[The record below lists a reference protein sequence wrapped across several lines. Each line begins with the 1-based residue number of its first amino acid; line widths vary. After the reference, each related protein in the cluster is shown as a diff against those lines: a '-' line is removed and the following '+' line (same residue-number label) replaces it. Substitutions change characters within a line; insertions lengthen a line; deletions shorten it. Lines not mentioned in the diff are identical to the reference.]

1 MEQATPAAVALAS
14 AVTAARPSFGAAISQ
29 ARNYEFLLQG
39 LAVTIQLA
47 ILSLLLALALGVLF
61 GVLRVVPLAPL
72 RLLGTTYVEFF
83 RNTPLLVQMYFAFFG
98 LPWLGVRLP
107 GFQAA
112 FLALGVYTGA
122 FVAEVV
128 RAGILSVSRG
138 QLEAARSLGLNYA
151 QMMRYVVLPQAFATT
166 VPPLGNLAIAMTKNT
181 SIASAIAVPDVMYN
195 GSILNSR
202 TFATYEI
209 FAAVGAAYLALTL
222 PMSYVVNRLERRLTR
237 FRK

>member
-1 MEQATPAAVALAS
+1 MLQATPTAVALAN
-14 AVTAARPSFGAAISQ
+14 AARPPFGATISQ
-29 ARNYEFLLQG
+29 PASYGFLLQG
-39 LAVTIQLA
+39 LAVTIQLV
-47 ILSLLLALALGVLF
+47 ILSLLLAIALGVLF
-61 GVLRVVPLAPL
+61 GVLRIVPFAPL
-72 RLLGTTYVEFF
+72 RLLGATYVEFF
-83 RNTPLLVQMYFAFFG
+83 RNTPLLVQMYFAYFG

-112 FLALGVYTGA
+112 FLALGIYTGA

-138 QLEAARSLGLNYA
+138 QLEAARSLGLSYG

-181 SIASAIAVPDVMYN
+181 SISSAIAVPDVMYN

-209 FAAVGAAYLALTL
+209 FAAIGAGYLALTL
-222 PMSYVVNRLERRLTR
+222 PLSWVVNKLEQRLTR
-237 FRK
+237 FRR

>member
-1 MEQATPAAVALAS
+1 MLEPTATAIALAS
-14 AVTAARPSFGAAISQ
+14 AARPPFGAAITQ
-29 ARNYEFLLQG
+29 PGNYALLLQG

-47 ILSLLLALALGVLF
+47 VLSLALALVLGILF
-61 GVLRVVPLAPL
+61 GVVRVVPFAPL
-72 RLLGTTYVEFF
+72 RAIGTAYVEFF
-83 RNTPLLVQMYFAFFG
+83 RNTPLLIQMYFAYFG
-98 LPWLGVRLP
+98 LPWLGLRLP

-112 FLALGVYTGA
+112 FLALGIYTGA

-138 QLEAARSLGLNYA
+138 QLEAARSLGLSYA
-151 QMMRYVVLPQAFATT
+151 QMMRFVVLPQAFATT

-181 SIASAIAVPDVMYN
+181 SISSAIAVPDVMYN
-195 GSILNSR
+195 GNILNSR

-222 PMSYVVNRLERRLTR
+222 PLSWVVNRLETRLTR
-237 FRK
+237 FRR

>member
-1 MEQATPAAVALAS
+1 VLEATPTAVALAN
-14 AVTAARPSFGAAISQ
+14 ATRPPFGAAITQ
-29 ARNYEFLLQG
+29 PANYALLLQG
-39 LAVTIQLA
+39 LAITVQLA
-47 ILSLLLALALGVLF
+47 ILSLLLALVLGIFF
-61 GVLRVVPLAPL
+61 GVLRVVPFAPL
-72 RLLGTTYVEFF
+72 RALGTVYVEFF
-83 RNTPLLVQMYFAFFG
+83 RNTPLLIQMYFAYFG
-98 LPWLGVRLP
+98 LPWLGLRLP

-112 FLALGVYTGA
+112 FLALGIYTGA

-138 QLEAARSLGLNYA
+138 QIEAARSLGLGYM

-181 SIASAIAVPDVMYN
+181 SISSAIAVPDVMYN
-195 GSILNSR
+195 GNILNSR

-222 PMSYVVNRLERRLTR
+222 PLSWVVNRLEARLTR
-237 FRK
+237 FRR